1 VPISPF
7 IPLAGCIAPLAGMLL
22 AWVLYRRGIFH
33 AAQARAPGALTRFLK
48 SACGFDAVYDLL
60 LVRPY
65 LWLVRVLRGDPV
77 DLVFVGLER
86 LAIAAHRGLRATQ
99 NGRLRRYAGLL
110 MAGSLATLAML
121 LFA

>member
-1 VPISPF
+1 V
-7 IPLAGCIAPLAGMLL
+7 GL
-22 AWVLYRRGIFH
+22 AWMLYRRGVFH
-33 AAQARAPGALTRFLK
+33 AAQARAPGALLQFLK
-48 SACGFDAVYDLL
+48 SAFGFDAMFDVL

-65 LWLVRVLRGDPV
+65 LWLARVLRGDPV

-86 LAIAAHRGLRATQ
+86 LAIAAHERLRATQ
-99 NGRLRRYAGLL
+99 NGRLRRYAGWL